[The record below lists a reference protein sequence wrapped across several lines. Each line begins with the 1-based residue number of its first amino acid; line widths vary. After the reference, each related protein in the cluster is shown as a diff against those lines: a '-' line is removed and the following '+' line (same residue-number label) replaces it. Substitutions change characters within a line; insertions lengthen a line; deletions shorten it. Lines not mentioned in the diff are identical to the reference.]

1 MKTTKILMGAIA
13 SAVLCGT
20 SAMAQISYQN
30 GDLLAGFRNGGTT
43 ELIVDLGSIANFQAG
58 LTGGTYNAAFAGVS
72 AAITSTFGST
82 AGVYWSVFGV
92 NDTSTSPNNGAV
104 TQADA
109 NTVWTSL
116 ARSNPSIQ
124 TAAPHVGGNS
134 SSQALAVGAIG
145 SIGGIAGS
153 TTPGVISLSAGI
165 ATVNTTLGGYQANM
179 ADPFA
184 GNLGGNWGYN
194 IENLGAGTSDF
205 YQSDPGNHYVN
216 KGVDLGNF
224 TLNSSGVFSFSSVPE
239 PSTWAMIG
247 TGALSLL
254 AFRRSH
260 RNQTVNK

>member
-1 MKTTKILMGAIA
+1 M
-13 SAVLCGT
+13 
-20 SAMAQISYQN
+20 
-30 GDLLAGFRNGGTT
+30 
-43 ELIVDLGSIANFQAG
+43 DLGSIANFQAG

-165 ATVNTTLGGYQANM
+165 ATVNTAWTPFIRPLVMRQFPVVSVCCFAATQGSGG
-179 ADPFA
+179 
-184 GNLGGNWGYN
+184 
-194 IENLGAGTSDF
+194 
-205 YQSDPGNHYVN
+205 
-216 KGVDLGNF
+216 
-224 TLNSSGVFSFSSVPE
+224 
-239 PSTWAMIG
+239 
-247 TGALSLL
+247 
-254 AFRRSH
+254 RRA
-260 RNQTVNK
+260 